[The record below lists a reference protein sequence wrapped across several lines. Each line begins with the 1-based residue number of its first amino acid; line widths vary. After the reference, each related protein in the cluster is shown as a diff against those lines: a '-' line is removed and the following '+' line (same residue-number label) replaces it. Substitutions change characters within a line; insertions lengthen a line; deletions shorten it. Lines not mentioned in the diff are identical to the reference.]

1 MNPGLAV
8 TLRPVTPWRIG
19 PDSGVRNRVDS
30 VFHSDTLYSAVAS
43 AMARLGR
50 LDEWL
55 AATARSA
62 QPAVCFSSCFP
73 CIDGVRYVAP
83 PRHVWPPSS
92 PALLSAR
99 VRWKS
104 AKFVPVE
111 IVRAVLAGKPLR
123 EDQWT
128 VDGVSGCLLPEGA
141 AAPVRTSL
149 RWSAAVDRLTGS
161 TDRHSVA
168 CTEFRPGAGLWVLVS
183 FAGDSA
189 HAAWA
194 EPVKAAFRWL
204 ADSGFGGERS
214 RGWGRAEAPEFFEG
228 QLPGMILGSQ
238 EPDESADAG
247 EPVEH
252 HHKAEVIV
260 LPVSVEPIDESAPLA
275 VAAAAPV
282 GAPSEAPADPGVPDA
297 QPEPQSATTAA
308 AIAIPAPPDPALGA
322 AEPSDESLPP
332 ATAPIGLTAHWLL
345 SLFTPAE
352 NDSVDWSRGN
362 YALIERS
369 GRIDSPAGAGDLK
382 RNVRMVAEG
391 SVVYATSA
399 PCGAAPDVAPE
410 GFPHPVYRAGF
421 ALSIPLLAEAA
432 Q

>member
-1 MNPGLAV
+1 MNPGLAI
-8 TLRPVTPWRIG
+8 TLRPSTPWRIG

-30 VFHSDTLYSAVAS
+30 VYHSDTLYSAVAS

-55 AATARSA
+55 AATARAA

-73 CIDGVRYVAP
+73 FIDGVRYVAP
-83 PRHVWPPSS
+83 PRHVWPPDS

-123 EDQWT
+123 ENHWT
-128 VDGVSGCLLPEGA
+128 VDGVSGCLLPQGA
-141 AAPVRTSL
+141 AAPIRTSV
-149 RWSAAVDRLTGS
+149 RWNAAVDRLTGA

-168 CTEFRPGAGLWVLVS
+168 CAEFRLGAGLWVLVS

-189 HAAWA
+189 YAHWS

-214 RGWGRAEAPEFFEG
+214 RGWGRAESPEFTEG
-228 QLPGMILGSQ
+228 QLPQMILGSP
-238 EPDESADAG
+238 EPEKPAAAEPPAES
-247 EPVEH
+247 

-260 LPVSVEPIDESAPLA
+260 LPVRVEPDDEAAPLA
-275 VAAAAPV
+275 VAAAAPASSPAAPESAPAQPTG
-282 GAPSEAPADPGVPDA
+282 GAPV
-297 QPEPQSATTAA
+297 EPRSATTAA
-308 AIAIPAPPDPALGA
+308 AISAPPDPALPPA
-322 AEPSDESLPP
+322 DPSEETLPA

-345 SLFTPAE
+345 SLFTPADT
-352 NDSVDWSRGN
+352 DSVDWSRGN
-362 YALIERS
+362 YSLIERG
-369 GRIDSPAGAGDLK
+369 GRIESPSGAGDLK
-382 RNVRMVAEG
+382 KNLRMIAEG

-399 PCGAAPDVAPE
+399 PCGAAPDVAPD
-410 GFPHPVYRAGF
+410 GFAHPVYRAGF
-421 ALSIPLLAEAA
+421 ALSIPLTVEPA